1 MKAVHFGAGNIGRG
15 FIGAVLQDAGFFV
28 TFADVNQPLI
38 DLMLA
43 AGEYR
48 LTVLTEQQTTRRYS
62 NFTALHSV
70 NQFDALVQAIS
81 VADLVTASVGA
92 NLLPKL
98 AGAIAAG
105 IKARGSREPLLVMAC
120 ENAINATDILE
131 SAIAEQGELD
141 YEKVIFANTAVDRI
155 VPMQPEGSA
164 PHVFVEEF
172 CEWVIDSSRMSD
184 SLISIPGAVFVKELA
199 PFIERKLFTV
209 NTAHLT
215 IAYLGQLAGYQ
226 TIAQSLC
233 DSNVFEM
240 TRAVLD
246 ETSRVLIERHH
257 FDTEQHEAYVLKT
270 LARLGNPVIDDQVIR
285 VGRQPLRKLSR
296 NERLIGPAAYSAEL
310 GHEPKAIL
318 KVVLAALLFRDDS
331 DSEVLELTEIIATHN
346 VSDCVVKICGIDT
359 SHPLYPNL
367 LEVFSMHKSALNR
380 A

>member
-28 TFADVNQPLI
+28 TFADVNQSLI
-38 DLMLA
+38 DSLLS

-48 LTVLTEQQTTRRYS
+48 LTVLTEQQTTKHYS
-62 NFTALHSV
+62 DFTALHSV
-70 NQFDALVQAIS
+70 NQFDDLVRAIS
-81 VADLVTASVGA
+81 EADLVTASVGA
-92 NLLPKL
+92 NLLPRL
-98 AGAIAAG
+98 ASAIAAG
-105 IKARGSREPLLVMAC
+105 IRARARRDPLLVMAC

-131 SAIAEQGELD
+131 SAIKEQGQLD
-141 YEKVIFANTAVDRI
+141 YEKVLFANTAVDRI

-164 PHVFVEEF
+164 PDVFVEEF
-172 CEWVIDSSRMSD
+172 CEWVIDSSRISD
-184 SLISIPGAVFVKELA
+184 STIKIPGAVFVKDLA

-215 IAYLGQLAGYQ
+215 IAYLGQLAGYRN
-226 TIAQSLC
+226 ISESLG
-233 DSNVFEM
+233 DPKVFET
-240 TRAVLD
+240 TRRVLD
-246 ETSRVLIERHH
+246 ETSRVLVDRHQ
-257 FDTEQHEAYVLKT
+257 FDPKKHAAYVANT
-270 LARLGNPVIDDQVIR
+270 LERLGNPVIDDQVAR

-296 NERLIGPAAYSAEL
+296 NERLVGPAAYSAEL

-318 KVVLAALLFRDDS
+318 EVVFAALLFRDDG
-331 DSEVLELTEIIATHN
+331 DSEVLELAEIIETQSVA
-346 VSDCVVKICGIDT
+346 DCVAKICGINP